1 MTGKIIMLTALALL
15 ALPARAVDYAVDPY
29 HTYPSFE
36 FPHMGISMWRGKFDR
51 TSGSITLDRE
61 AQTGGVDI
69 VVDTASVNFGLDAM
83 DKEARSGNWFDV
95 QEYPTANY
103 EGTITFTDGKP
114 AAVDGEFTFR
124 GVTQPLRLVI
134 NSFRCI
140 EHPVFKKE
148 VCGADA
154 SGELNWSTFGMAMSE
169 YGKGDAG
176 KVTLRIQVEAF
187 RQE

>member
-1 MTGKIIMLTALALL
+1 MTVRIILAAFALTAL
-15 ALPARAVDYAVDPY
+15 PAQAAEYVLDPQ

-36 FPHMGISMWRGKFDR
+36 FPHMGISVWRGKFDR
-51 TSGSITLDRE
+51 TRGSVTLDRE
-61 AQTGGVDI
+61 AGTGTVDI

-83 DKEARSGNWFDV
+83 DEHARSDKWFDV
-95 QEYPTANY
+95 QQYPDATY
-103 EGTITFTDGKP
+103 KGTITFAEGVP
-114 AAVDGEFTFR
+114 AAIDGQFTFR

-134 NSFRCI
+134 NSFNCI
-140 EHPVFKKE
+140 EHPVFKRE

-176 KVTLRIQVEAF
+176 RVTLRIQVEAF